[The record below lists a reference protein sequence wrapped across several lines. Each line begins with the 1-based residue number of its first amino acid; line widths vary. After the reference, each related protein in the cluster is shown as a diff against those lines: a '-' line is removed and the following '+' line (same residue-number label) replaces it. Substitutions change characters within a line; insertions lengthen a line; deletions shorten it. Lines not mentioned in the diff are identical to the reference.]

1 VRTAVAALPPAVFW
15 AVFLARIRAARR
27 SVPQRTLC
35 FAVAMFAVALTLDVP
50 AVYVAVDRVLG
61 VPNLADLGEHVCGV
75 WGVAAILRL
84 AQQVT
89 LVPKQPATATA
100 RARRGSYELAAVGLA
115 TVALTVLFVLAP
127 IPVEAASFTD
137 AYGHLPEIAGY
148 WMVTIAYFGFALAAL
163 AELSL
168 RYAGRAGR
176 RSLRIGLQVLGGG
189 VTFGVAYTL
198 AKLAELAAAQL
209 HADAAQHVAATA
221 GHLLLWVGGLTMG
234 AALLIPAFG
243 RQRAVQ
249 RVARAYVALQLL
261 RPLWTTLW
269 RADPDILKQPHT
281 PRAPLLR
288 DLLSFWQPE
297 RRLYDRV
304 IDINDGLMALR
315 RYVTDELAEDARA
328 VATDAGLVGPDH
340 DATADACWLAVAIAR
355 KRSRQKRVVSAALPP
370 TGDDELAEL
379 TGNLDGVAEQLDAAM
394 ATDQQLAIE
403 VERHRRLARALHSP
417 VVRAF
422 AAEHA
427 PRVMAKPEAHR

>member
-1 VRTAVAALPPAVFW
+1 VVAALPPAVFW
-15 AVFLARIRAARR
+15 IGSLLRIRAARR

-50 AVYVAVDRVLG
+50 AVYVAFDRLLG
-61 VPNLADLGEHVCGV
+61 VPNLADLGEHICGV

-84 AQQVT
+84 AQQI
-89 LVPKQPATATA
+89 LVSKEPATATATA
-100 RARRGSYELAAVGLA
+100 RASRVSYEVAAAGLA

-127 IPVEAASFTD
+127 LPVEAASFTN
-137 AYGHLPEIAGY
+137 AYGHLPEIAAY

-163 AELSL
+163 GRLSL

-176 RSLRIGLQVLGGG
+176 RSLRIGLRVLGGG
-189 VTFGVAYTL
+189 VAFGVAYTL

-209 HADAAQHVAATA
+209 HADAARHVAVTT

-243 RQRAVQ
+243 RLRAVQ
-249 RVARAYVALQLL
+249 RAASAYIALQRL

-269 RADPDILKQPHT
+269 GADPDILKQPRR

-288 DLLSFWQPE
+288 DLLSFWQPG

-315 RYVTDELAEDARA
+315 RYVTDELADDARA
-328 VATDAGLVGPDH
+328 AATSAGLGGPDR
-340 DATADACWLAVAIAR
+340 DAAADACWLAVAIVR
-355 KRSRQKRVVSAALPP
+355 KRSRQKRTVSAVPP
-370 TGDDELAEL
+370 TSGDDELAEL
-379 TGNLDGVAEQLDAAM
+379 ADNLDGVAEQLDAAM
-394 ATDQQLAIE
+394 ATDQQLVIE

-422 AAEHA
+422 AAEHT
-427 PRVMAKPEAHR
+427 PRATAKPEPELYR